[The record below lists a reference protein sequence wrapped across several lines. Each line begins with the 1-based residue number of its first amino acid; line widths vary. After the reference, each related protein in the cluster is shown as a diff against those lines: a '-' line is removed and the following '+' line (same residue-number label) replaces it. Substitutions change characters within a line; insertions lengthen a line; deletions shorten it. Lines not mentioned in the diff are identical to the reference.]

1 MLLKSTSRGI
11 RACSDGKPSSLGRAP
26 AAMAEGPLAPWGVQ
40 LSGNFSKSITLA
52 SFGRA
57 RQAYASIL
65 GEGRPMIIGTRLRS
79 RGLRP
84 FYRVRVP
91 VPTGAPTRFATV
103 SARLGVVASFSL
115 RKGSE
120 PTVVPAFVTRGQGIG
135 AALRRSLSSG

>member
-1 MLLKSTSRGI
+1 
-11 RACSDGKPSSLGRAP
+11 
-26 AAMAEGPLAPWGVQ
+26 MAEGLLAPWGVQ
-40 LSGNFSKSITLA
+40 LAGNISKPIALV

-57 RQAYASIL
+57 RQAFASIL
-65 GEGRPMIIGTRLRS
+65 GEGRPMIIGTEMRS

-91 VPTGAPTRFATV
+91 VPTRRLPTRFATV

-120 PTVVPAFVTRGQGIG
+120 PTVVPAFVTTGKGLGRRARQILPWLNRKAATGRTPSRVLLRG
-135 AALRRSLSSG
+135 